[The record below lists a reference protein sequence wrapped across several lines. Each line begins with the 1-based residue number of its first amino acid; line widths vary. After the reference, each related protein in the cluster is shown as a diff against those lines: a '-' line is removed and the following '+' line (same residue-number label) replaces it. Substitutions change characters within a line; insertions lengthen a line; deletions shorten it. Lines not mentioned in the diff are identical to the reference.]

1 MTESSRGFTLALALL
16 PLAGFALLLA
26 SPGYDVHW
34 EDHPAHF
41 WLVVGAALASALLA
55 YATGEA
61 AGRRGDARLMLI
73 SLCFLSGGGFLAL
86 HALATPGV
94 LLDGPNAGFVLATP
108 VGLLVGSAFAALST
122 REEQGPAA
130 VRTARMLR
138 LALLAGMAAWG
149 ALSLAEIPPL
159 DDPTPVES
167 GSSALISLAVPGL
180 VLYAYATW
188 RYLVFYSRRRSAL
201 LLSVAAGFLLLAEAM
216 VAVTFSRNW
225 HLTWW
230 EWHLLMFTAFAI
242 VVVTARRQWSEER
255 FSDLY
260 LDETVAGKR
269 EVSVL
274 FADLAGFTAFSEQR
288 DPREVSE
295 MLNAYFEAAIPPVV
309 KGEGG
314 EIDRV
319 MGDAIMAS
327 FNRRGDQHDHPAR
340 AARAALALRDATE
353 AVAGRHPGW
362 PRFRIGVNTGEAMTG
377 VVGTHG
383 GRSYTVIGDAVNVAA
398 RLESAAAVGE
408 VAVSAATLS
417 RLGDAE
423 AEPLGD
429 LFVKGR
435 ERPVEAFSLRR
446 VIAR

>member
-1 MTESSRGFTLALALL
+1 
-16 PLAGFALLLA
+16 
-26 SPGYDVHW
+26 
-34 EDHPAHF
+34 
-41 WLVVGAALASALLA
+41 
-55 YATGEA
+55 
-61 AGRRGDARLMLI
+61 MLI
-73 SLCFLSGGGFLAL
+73 SLCFLACSGFLAL
-86 HALATPGV
+86 HALATPKV

-122 REEQGPAA
+122 RDQQGPGA
-130 VRTARMLR
+130 VRNARSLR
-138 LALLAGMAAWG
+138 MGLLVAMAVWG
-149 ALSLAEIPPL
+149 ALSLAEVPPL
-159 DDPTPVES
+159 DDPTPAES
-167 GSSALISLAVPGL
+167 GSSELVVLAVPGL
-180 VLYAYATW
+180 GLYAWATW
-188 RYLVFYSRRRSAL
+188 RYLVLFNRRRSPL
-201 LLSVAAGFLLLAEAM
+201 PLSVAAGFLLLAEAM

-230 EWHLLMFTAFAI
+230 EWHLLLFSAFAV
-242 VVVTARRQWSEER
+242 VVVTARRQWREER

-260 LDETVAGKR
+260 LEDTVAGKR

-274 FADLAGFTAFSEQR
+274 FADLSGFTAFSEQR

-309 KGEGG
+309 EGEGG

-327 FNRRGDQHDHPAR
+327 FNRRGDQHDHPVR

-353 AVAGRHPGW
+353 AVARGHPGW

-398 RLESAAAVGE
+398 RLESAAPVGG
-408 VAVSAATLS
+408 VAVSAETLG
-417 RLGDAE
+417 RLEDAD

-429 LFVKGR
+429 LRVKGR
-435 ERPVEAFSLRR
+435 ERPIEAFSLRR
-446 VIAR
+446 VNAT